1 MKALFNSFICML
13 SFLLIVAFTTTSKP
27 MDYYEYATSLDLIE
41 IIDTSQLTTEA
52 LENRGDKL
60 IIERVI
66 GVVTNAETGMGYVID
81 NPDFYISY
89 ASVEGISDG
98 DVICTYFIYNPGN
111 SYIDDIVNRFDY
123 IIDDK

>member
-1 MKALFNSFICML
+1 MKKLLSVFVGTIIGLALVGFASQPQDMN
-13 SFLLIVAFTTTSKP
+13 
-27 MDYYEYATSLDLIE
+27 YYEYTDTLDLIE
-41 IIDTSQLTTEA
+41 IVDTSQLTIEA

-66 GVVTNAETGMGYVID
+66 GVVTDADTGMGYVID

-89 ASVEGISDG
+89 ASVAGISDG